1 LPRGFHSRVCLIHR
15 GPIRSNANGACR
27 GHLDHCRPTGESD
40 FSTTSVLTD
49 VLSRVITLWSG
60 DVVIDL
66 ADAEFIDSSTVG
78 VLAAAQQSLDRQQR
92 ELTFRSPSRLAA
104 RVLQVFGLSDL
115 IEAGGAQG

>member
-1 LPRGFHSRVCLIHR
+1 MASTVVLGSPSGVRSARTPTVRGEGTSTVVVLR
-15 GPIRSNANGACR
+15 
-27 GHLDHCRPTGESD
+27 GESD
-40 FSTTSVLTD
+40 FSTTSVLSD

-78 VLAAAQQSLDRQQR
+78 VLAAAQESLDRQQR
-92 ELTFRSPSRLAA
+92 KLTFRSPSRLAA

-115 IEAGGAQG
+115 IEA